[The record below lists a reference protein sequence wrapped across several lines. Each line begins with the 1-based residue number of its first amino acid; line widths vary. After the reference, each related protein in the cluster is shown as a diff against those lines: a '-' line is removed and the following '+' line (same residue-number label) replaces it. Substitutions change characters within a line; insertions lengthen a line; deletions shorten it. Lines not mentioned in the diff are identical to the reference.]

1 MSLYH
6 KTQVQMVHFYKSDPF
21 QGVLSD
27 PTGPVGS
34 ARSSWVQLET
44 ELVQESTMER
54 KIECI
59 LRNNVKTG
67 KLPSESLNI

>member
-6 KTQVQMVHFYKSDPF
+6 KTQVQMVLFNKLRHSMWFYRVQSAQPC
-21 QGVLSD
+21 QPLGSN
-27 PTGPVGS
+27 GPKRAHGS
-34 ARSSWVQLET
+34 V
-44 ELVQESTMER
+44 MER

-67 KLPSESLNI
+67 KLPSEISNI